1 VSSTT
6 STRTGTGTGRTRAR
20 GTRGRLAALVVG
32 AVLVVSA
39 LTGCAS
45 DSSPVQPSTA
55 TQLQSGVLSVTQAA
69 AAGDYPGAS
78 AALDAVQADLL
89 TAAATGQVTGTRAT
103 EIQAAIDGVTA
114 DLAALAAAAA
124 ANTPT
129 ATPVAPLAPGPSV
142 DSGNDKG
149 NGKKDK
155 CNPKKENCAG

>member
-1 VSSTT
+1 VSIG
-6 STRTGTGTGRTRAR
+6 RPGKTGTGTTGI
-20 GTRGRLAALVVG
+20 RGRLAALVGG
-32 AVLVVSA
+32 ALLVAAA

-55 TQLQSGVLSVTQAA
+55 TQLQSGVLSVTVAA
-69 AAGDYPGAS
+69 AAGDYPGAA

-114 DLAALAAAAA
+114 DLAALATA

-129 ATPVAPLAPGPSV
+129 ATPVEPLAPGPSV

-155 CNPKKENCAG
+155 CNPKKDNCDG

>member
-1 VSSTT
+1 MSIGMR
-6 STRTGTGTGRTRAR
+6 TRTGTGANGI
-20 GTRGRLAALVVG
+20 RGRLAALVGG
-32 AVLVVSA
+32 ALLVAAA

-55 TQLQSGVLSVTQAA
+55 TQLQSGVLSVTEAA

-103 EIQAAIDGVTA
+103 EIQAAIDSVTA
-114 DLAALAAAAA
+114 DLAALEEAARLSSAPPSAV
-124 ANTPT
+124 
-129 ATPVAPLAPGPSV
+129 PVPAPSV

-155 CNPKKENCAG
+155 CNPKKDNCDG

>member
-1 VSSTT
+1 MSSTT

-89 TAAATGQVTGTRAT
+89 TAAATGQVTGTSAT

-114 DLAALAAAAA
+114 DLAALAAAAS
-124 ANTPT
+124 TPT
-129 ATPVAPLAPGPSV
+129 ATPESGPKPPPSV
-142 DSGNDKG
+142 DSGPGTG

-155 CNPKKENCAG
+155 CNPKKDNCDG

>member
-1 VSSTT
+1 MSIGMRKS
-6 STRTGTGTGRTRAR
+6 TGTGTNGIC
-20 GTRGRLAALVVG
+20 GRLAALVGG
-32 AVLVVSA
+32 ALLVAAA

-55 TQLQSGVLSVTQAA
+55 SQLQSGVLSVTEAA

-103 EIQAAIDGVTA
+103 EIQAAIDSVTA
-114 DLAALAAAAA
+114 DLAALEEAARLSS
-124 ANTPT
+124 
-129 ATPVAPLAPGPSV
+129 ATPAAIPVPVPSV
-142 DSGNDKG
+142 DSGNGNGKG

-155 CNPKKENCAG
+155 CDPKKDNCDG

>member
-1 VSSTT
+1 VSIGIG
-6 STRTGTGTGRTRAR
+6 TRTRTRSSIR
-20 GTRGRLAALVVG
+20 IRGRLVALACGALLTAA
-32 AVLVVSA
+32 A

-45 DSSPVQPSTA
+45 EGSPVQPSTA
-55 TQLQSGVLSVTQAA
+55 TQLQSGVLSVTEAA

-114 DLAALAAAAA
+114 DLAALAAAA
-124 ANTPT
+124 NTPT
-129 ATPVAPLAPGPSV
+129 AAPAAPLPPGPPV
-142 DSGNDKG
+142 DTGNNKD

-155 CNPKKENCAG
+155 CNPKKDNCDG